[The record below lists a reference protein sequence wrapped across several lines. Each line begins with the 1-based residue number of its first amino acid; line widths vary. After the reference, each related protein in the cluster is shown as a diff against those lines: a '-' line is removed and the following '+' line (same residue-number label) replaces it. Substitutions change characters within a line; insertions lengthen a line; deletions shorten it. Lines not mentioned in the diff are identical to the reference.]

1 MYNED
6 RGEFMESYSVIVLLF
21 GILVLLLLVLL
32 YFVNRIMQYKTR
44 IDNSF
49 LAVKESLDERIKI
62 IEIMIDF
69 LKDNLEHEKSYQ
81 KKLKNTKE
89 VILSIKNNRE
99 GINLIKKTEKDVL
112 SFVKLENTYKNL
124 VKNKDFLKIREEL
137 LNNKERLIYAL
148 DSYDKGVIDY
158 NNYKAIKV
166 VYWLSKLC
174 RLPEYDCYNK

>member
-1 MYNED
+1 
-6 RGEFMESYSVIVLLF
+6 MESYSVIVLLF
-21 GILVLLLLVLL
+21 GILVLFLLVLL
-32 YFVNRIMQYKTR
+32 YFVNQIMQYKTR

-49 LAVKESLDERIKI
+49 LAVKEGLDERVNI
-62 IEIMIDF
+62 IETMLEF
-69 LKDNLEHEKSYQ
+69 LNNNLDHEKSYQ

-99 GINLIKKTEKDVL
+99 GINLIKKTEKAVL
-112 SFVKLENTYKNL
+112 GFVNLENTYNNL
-124 VKNKDFLKIREEL
+124 VKNKDYLKIREEL

-158 NNYKAIKV
+158 NNYKDIKV

-174 RLPEYDCYNK
+174 RMPEYGCYNK